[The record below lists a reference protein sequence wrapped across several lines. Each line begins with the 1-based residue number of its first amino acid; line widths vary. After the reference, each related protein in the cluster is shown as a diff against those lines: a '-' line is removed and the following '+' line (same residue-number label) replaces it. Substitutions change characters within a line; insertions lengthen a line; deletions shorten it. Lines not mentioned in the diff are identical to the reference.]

1 MAKNTHS
8 SKQELLFH
16 YYQKFDNDETRR
28 NPNFFYKD
36 YQNPT
41 YIQDNLMD
49 KLRPY
54 QAQSLR
60 YLHYTQSNQDANK
73 IYRHLLFNMA
83 TGSGK
88 TMVMAGAILY
98 LFKEHHYQNF
108 IFFVHTDAIIQKT
121 KENLLNPLS
130 AKYLFNQPI
139 EIEKETIFIE
149 AVEQFPI
156 IPQKNTIYLKLST
169 IHKIHDELKAYKENC
184 VTYEDL
190 KEIPLVLLG
199 DEAHHFNAGTKAKNK
214 SSKEY
219 EEITWEHTI
228 ENILSLRPE
237 NRLFEFTATINLDN
251 KDIYSKYKDKI
262 IYQYDLKQFM
272 LDGYSKKV
280 MLLEADQ
287 NDNDK
292 MLDAVLLSQYRKMI
306 AIKHNITPFKPII
319 LFKSSQITISKVK
332 QDDFTQIIEDLT
344 PEKIKR
350 YLLQKKSH
358 LPSAPSV
365 WHKIIAH
372 YETSDLVSI
381 VEAIQEDF
389 NLLNILNVNTADL
402 LEDHPILLNT
412 LENNDNPIRA
422 IFAVAKLNEGWDVL
436 NLYDIVRIKEKAS
449 STKSGTDSE
458 AQLIGRGARY
468 YPFTYQN
475 EKSYTRRFDKNTNE
489 LGILEQLHYHTI
501 NEASYIKAL
510 HSSLDQADIIAQ
522 SDGDGTVEHAKLKEG
537 FKKSKIYKNG
547 NLYFNEA
554 VEIDDNTRNWESYS
568 LESTFEV
575 KYKTSHEYS
584 LENLSNDNSEGET
597 KKQTLT
603 VDERYYYKV
612 IQQISFYHFNN
623 LQRYFPQLRSIKE
636 FIRSEKYLGKLTI
649 NVEIPNN
656 ITLEDISSKEKLDL
670 VKEIFQRIADNIR
683 RNYKKF
689 KGTYNFISKPIKEII
704 KDYTIYIDTYNV
716 STSNQKIE
724 AKSTTGQKWYVYDN
738 AILNQLEHRLV
749 DLLSQFMDKLKQK
762 YSNIYIIRNDEQSS
776 RFKLIEFDGV
786 RGFMPDFI
794 MIMIDRIEE
803 TYYQVLLESKGDDRI
818 QDDGWKEKMLEKI
831 NNKECI
837 ILNDDK
843 DIRLIGIKFFSNKQ
857 RQEFIYDM
865 ENKLYDDQKLEDTS
879 LLESINAII
888 KKR

>member
-41 YIQDNLMD
+41 YIQDNLRD

-88 TMVMAGAILY
+88 TMVMAGVILY

-130 AKYLFNQPI
+130 SKYLFHQPI
-139 EIEKETIFIE
+139 EIEGERIVIE
-149 AVEQFPI
+149 AVERFPSV
-156 IPQKNTIYLKLST
+156 PNKNTIYLKLST

-190 KEIPLVLLG
+190 KEMPLVLLG

-214 SSKEY
+214 NSKKY
-219 EEITWEHTI
+219 EEITWERTI
-228 ENILSLRPE
+228 ENILALRPE
-237 NRLFEFTATINLDN
+237 NRLFEFTATINLDD
-251 KDIYSKYKDKI
+251 KEIYSKYKDKI

-306 AIKHNITPFKPII
+306 ATKHNITPFKPII
-319 LFKSSQITISKVK
+319 LFKSSQITISKAK

-372 YETSDLVSI
+372 YETNDLVSI

-510 HSSLDQADIIAQ
+510 HSSLDQADIIAK

-623 LQRYFPQLRSIKE
+623 LKRYFPQLRSIKE

-762 YSNIYIIRNDEQSS
+762 YSNIYIIRNDEQST
-776 RFKLIEFDGV
+776 RFKLTEFDGV

-794 MIMIDRIEE
+794 MIMTDLTEE
-803 TYYQVLLESKGDDRI
+803 IYYQVLLEPKGDDRI

-831 NNKECI
+831 NDRDCIVLENK
-837 ILNDDK
+837 NV
-843 DIRLIGIKFFSNKQ
+843 RLIGIKFFAYEQ
-857 RQEFIYDM
+857 RQNFIDDM
-865 ENKLYDDQKLEDTS
+865 ENKLYDGQKLEDTS
-879 LLESINAII
+879 LSLDLV
-888 KKR
+888 